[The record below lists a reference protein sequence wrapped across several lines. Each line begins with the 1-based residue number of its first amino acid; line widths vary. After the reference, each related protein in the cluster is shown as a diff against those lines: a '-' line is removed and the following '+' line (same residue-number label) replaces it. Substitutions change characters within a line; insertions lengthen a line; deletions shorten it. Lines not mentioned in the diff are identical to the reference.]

1 MFFWVKK
8 LHWEQKQECKKKE
21 KNFKLNKHEE
31 KLLLAAAESLLMIML
46 ITKKKKVA
54 MKAKEAKKQKVL
66 AICCIKLHFEIEWR
80 RRRGKSATNGGEIS
94 PTAF

>member
-1 MFFWVKK
+1 MFFLSKNNCTESRSK
-8 LHWEQKQECKKKE
+8 SAKNRK

-66 AICCIKLHFEIEWR
+66 AICCIKLHFEIE
-80 RRRGKSATNGGEIS
+80 
-94 PTAF
+94 

>member
-8 LHWEQKQECKKKE
+8 TALRAEARVQKKE